1 MERLISFFRDE
12 LEEKLKEENVS
23 SKLEYI
29 CQNLLSN
36 ADDALEEINV
46 NDDVLDLEET
56 VETFIKNRDENVPF
70 PDQVSDPWTI
80 EDFRSDIRKS
90 VEALKRVP
98 DDLSIESV
106 QIYNGKVRKL
116 AGIVF
121 ESEEHEEEID
131 KNVTIPEF
139 K

>member
-36 ADDALEEINV
+36 ADDALKEINV
-46 NDDVLDLEET
+46 NDDVLDLEKT

-106 QIYNGKVRKL
+106 QTYNEKVRKL
-116 AGIVF
+116 AGIVS
-121 ESEEHEEEID
+121 ESEEHEGEID